1 MNRKLVLPDDWKAY
15 FLKFLQ
21 ARKRTGQFPAYPPH
35 LDLELSESNVFV
47 FAPGSIGIFRS
58 SSQTSAQK
66 RRDSIGTC
74 GTLNAQTAMSFLA
87 DNDTS

>member
-35 LDLELSESNVFV
+35 LDLELSESNVLYLRLVQLEFSDHLRRRV
-47 FAPGSIGIFRS
+47 HRS
-58 SSQTSAQK
+58 G
-66 RRDSIGTC
+66 GT
-74 GTLNAQTAMSFLA
+74 ALA
-87 DNDTS
+87 HAAL